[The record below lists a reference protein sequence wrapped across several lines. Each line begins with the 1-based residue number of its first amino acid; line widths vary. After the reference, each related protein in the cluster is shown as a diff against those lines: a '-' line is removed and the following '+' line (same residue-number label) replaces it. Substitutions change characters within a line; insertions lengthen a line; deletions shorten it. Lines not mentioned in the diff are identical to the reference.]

1 MADDALSEA
10 WEKAAKDITKGK
22 NEGALQT
29 LRAADPQAI
38 DPMTARLVG
47 EATWNIAK
55 ANDSKSDYRKAA
67 MFLREATKKNPKDKK
82 TSSLYNKLL
91 NEMQEKRIGETVI
104 PRMFNN
110 GGPTP
115 AGIFAIFGGFLLILG
130 LITIANSESTTTDYV
145 ELNLSWTENGVTETG
160 TVSLELYPN
169 DAPAHAEN
177 FKQLVVQG
185 KYDGTKFHRVI
196 DDFMIQGGDFTNGDG
211 TGGHAV
217 IWDGYCNGQAMDNSG
232 DCASTG
238 WTLGDEADNG
248 LVHDPCVISM
258 AKTSADHTGG
268 SQFFLLPEDA
278 KDTNS
283 GQPGTP
289 WLDGKH
295 TVFGKITSGCE
306 HVTAISHVEVG
317 GNQGSTPVN
326 DITIESANFVGQDET
341 DPWYKFW

>member
-82 TSSLYNKLL
+82 TSSLNNKLL

-130 LITIANSESTTTDYV
+130 LITIANSESTTTDIV
-145 ELNLSWTENGVTETG
+145 EFDVSWSENGVAKSGKITI
-160 TVSLELYPN
+160 ELDPN
-169 DAPAHAEN
+169 AAPIHAEN
-177 FKQLVVQG
+177 FKLLVQNG
-185 KYDGTKFHRVI
+185 DYDGTIFHRVI
-196 DDFMIQGGDFTNGDG
+196 GDNEETIDFDPFMIQGGDFTNRDG
-211 TGGHAV
+211 SGGHAAK
-217 IWDGYCNGQAMDNSG
+217 WFGYCNGNAMSESE
-232 DCASTG
+232 CTG
-238 WTLGDEADNG
+238 GVTSYTIPDEANNG
-248 LVHDPCVISM
+248 LIHEECTISM
-258 AKTSADHTGG
+258 AKTSNPHTGG
-268 SQFFLLPEDA
+268 SQFFLIP
-278 KDTNS
+278 KQS
-283 GQPGTP
+283 TP
-289 WLDGKH
+289 AWLDGVH
-295 TVFGKITSGCE
+295 TVFGQITSGCD
-306 HVTAISHVEVG
+306 HVSNIAEVATGQNDRPVEEVEL
-317 GNQGSTPVN
+317 V
-326 DITIESANFVGQDET
+326 SATFVGSEEV

>member
-1 MADDALSEA
+1 MADDGLSEA

-29 LRAADPQAI
+29 LRAVDPQAMN
-38 DPMTARLVG
+38 PMTARLVG

-67 MFLREATKKNPKDKK
+67 MFLREASKKNPKDKK

-91 NEMQEKRIGETVI
+91 NEMQDKRISETVI

-115 AGIFAIFGGFLLILG
+115 AGIFAIFGGFLLVLG

-145 ELNLSWTENGVTETG
+145 ELNLSWTENGVAKTG

-185 KYDGTKFHRVI
+185 YYDGTKFHRVI

-211 TGGHAV
+211 TGGHAIV
-217 IWDGYCNGQAMDNSG
+217 WSGHCGPDGRSAQLG
-232 DCASTG
+232 DCDQTD
-238 WTLGDEADNG
+238 WTLPDEANNG
-248 LVHDPCVISM
+248 YLHVPCTISM
-258 AKTSADHTGG
+258 AKTSQPNTGG
-268 SQFFLLPEDA
+268 SQFFLIPED
-278 KDTNS
+278 S
-283 GQPGTP
+283 TP
-289 WLDGKH
+289 SHLDGVH
-295 TVFGKITSGCE
+295 TVFGTVTSGCE
-306 HVTAISHVEVG
+306 HVTAISEVPTG
-317 GNQGSTPVN
+317 QGDVPEN
-326 DITIESANFVGQDET
+326 DVTIESVTFVGSEES